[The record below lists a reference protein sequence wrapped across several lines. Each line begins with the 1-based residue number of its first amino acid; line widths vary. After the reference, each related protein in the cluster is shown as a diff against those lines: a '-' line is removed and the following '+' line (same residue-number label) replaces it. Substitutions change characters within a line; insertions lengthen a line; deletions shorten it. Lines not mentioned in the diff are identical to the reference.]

1 MKITKRQLR
10 RIIKEE
16 KAKLM
21 SKAHP
26 RATADNAVAGLMFSL
41 DEYGMARAAAG
52 VTDAE
57 TIRQEIMAE
66 LEAWL
71 SDATIDGTLDTSRW

>member
-21 SKAHP
+21 LEYIDMTDPNLLAFQKALDAAFFNALNAGADIGELGQVAEQFM
-26 RATADNAVAGLMFSL
+26 ATMGY
-41 DEYGMARAAAG
+41 EG
-52 VTDAE
+52 
-57 TIRQEIMAE
+57 
-66 LEAWL
+66 
-71 SDATIDGTLDTSRW
+71 

>member
-21 SKAHP
+21 SEYVDMTDP
-26 RATADNAVAGLMFSL
+26 RLLQFQKDLDAAFFNALQDGADISELGQVAEQFMATMG
-41 DEYGMARAAAG
+41 YQG
-52 VTDAE
+52 
-57 TIRQEIMAE
+57 
-66 LEAWL
+66 
-71 SDATIDGTLDTSRW
+71 